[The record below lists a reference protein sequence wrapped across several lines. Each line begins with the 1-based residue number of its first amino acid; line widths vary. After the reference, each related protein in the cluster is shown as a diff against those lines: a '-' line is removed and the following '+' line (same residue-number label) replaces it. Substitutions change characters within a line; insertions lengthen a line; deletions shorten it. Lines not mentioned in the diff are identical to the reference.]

1 MAIGKLHAIVQ
12 MSFKN
17 FIEIQLIFI
26 FCHLTMNNIVQQCGA
41 QVNYGKTKQMMNLE
55 KLNNG

>member
-1 MAIGKLHAIVQ
+1 
-12 MSFKN
+12 MS
-17 FIEIQLIFI
+17 
-26 FCHLTMNNIVQQCGA
+26 NIVQQCGA